1 MQLDKPDNTPFNLI
15 TSPWIPAKRSSGKI
29 EMITPAQIT
38 EDHEHDPFVEVHS
51 PRADLDACY
60 TLFLIG
66 LVQTAMPPKHG
77 TNQWWGWLATPPS
90 PTILR
95 EAFEPIRHAFE
106 LVGDGPCFMQ
116 ELGGLEGSEVPITDL
131 FVNAPGDNTRKE
143 NRDFFIKRSD
153 ELLSEEAAAIALYA
167 LQINASG
174 GGNGYHTSIRGGG
187 PLTTLVL
194 GPTLWSTVLANLLDD
209 KEVDLEHGL
218 PKDLSKI
225 FLWLAPT
232 RMSNPKENGVDT
244 TPKDTHHLHHYWSMP
259 WRISLEPRRAPG
271 SPCAIYNERQG
282 VFGSFIKTNHGTNYT
297 GLWKHPL
304 TPYRIKRDKK
314 GTVDFISLKANTR
327 SIRYTN
333 WPQIALVSASTEDFH
348 IAEAVRLLSE
358 RRLSGRAEKKKS
370 KPYPWLSKRRT
381 LWLFGYEMDKA
392 KTLQWHDAR
401 GPLLIEPDPE
411 DPALAPLARMMIV
424 TAERVEETLY
434 RAIRKVLCQKVIGK
448 NGLNYTWDRAPD
460 NAPTRSSTHV
470 ASILEAFWDE
480 TTPSFHDTL
489 YEASDLLDAGNDLIT
504 DFDPQREAWL
514 TLLHRCA
521 VALFDRQAPSE
532 FAHLRDMRTH
542 AAARSELVQ
551 WTSPRGKRLRGEMG
565 LTTL

>member
-1 MQLDKPDNTPFNLI
+1 MQPNKPDDTPFNLI
-15 TSPWIPAKRSSGKI
+15 TSPWIPAKRLSGRV

-38 EDHEHDPFVEVHS
+38 ADHEHDPFVEVHS

-66 LVQTAMPPKHG
+66 LMQTAMPPKHD
-77 TNQWWGWLATPPS
+77 TNQWWEWLATPPS
-90 PTILR
+90 PTRLR

-131 FVNAPGDNTRKE
+131 FVNAPGDNTRNK
-143 NRDFFIKRSD
+143 NADFFIKRD
-153 ELLSEEAAAIALYA
+153 NGALSEAATAIALYA
-167 LQINASG
+167 LQSNAYG
-174 GGNGYHTSIRGGG
+174 GGPGYRTSLRGGG

-209 KEVDLEHGL
+209 KEVDLDHGL
-218 PKDLSKI
+218 PKDLSRI
-225 FLWLAPT
+225 FPWLAPT
-232 RMSNPKENGVDT
+232 RLSHKKDGVDT

-259 WRISLEPRRAPG
+259 WRLSLGPRLAQG
-271 SPCAIYNERQG
+271 SPCAIYNEHQG
-282 VFGSFIKTNHGTNYT
+282 IFGSFIKTNYGTNYT

-304 TPYRIKRDKK
+304 TPYRIERDKK
-314 GTVDFISLKANTR
+314 DNVDFISLKANTR

-333 WPQIALVSASTEDFH
+333 WPQIALVSAPTEDFH

-358 RRLSGRAEKKKS
+358 KRLSGRANKKKS
-370 KPYPWLSKRRT
+370 KPYPWLSRRRM
-381 LWLFGYEMDKA
+381 LWLFGYEMDNAKA
-392 KTLQWHDAR
+392 LQWHDAR

-411 DPALAPLARMMIV
+411 DPAIAPLARKMIT
-424 TAERVEETLY
+424 TAEKVEETLY
-434 RAIRKVLCQKVIGK
+434 RAIRKILCQKVTGK
-448 NGLNYTWDRAPD
+448 TGLSYTWDRAPD

-470 ASILEAFWDE
+470 ASILEAFWSE

-489 YEASDLLDAGNDLIT
+489 YEASALLDAGNDLIT

-514 TLLHRCA
+514 DLLHRCA

-565 LTTL
+565 LTTQ